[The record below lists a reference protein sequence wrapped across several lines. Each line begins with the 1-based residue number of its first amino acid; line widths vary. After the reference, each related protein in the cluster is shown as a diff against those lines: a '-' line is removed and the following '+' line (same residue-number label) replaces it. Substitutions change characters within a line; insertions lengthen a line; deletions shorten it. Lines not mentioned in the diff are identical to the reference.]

1 MNESSRSSS
10 EMINRLFSQFGIP
23 FVKDRTGC
31 SLAACGTAV
40 CQQALSRRRLSSRR
54 VMERATAG
62 RSRVDR
68 KRRFRLGGASAGS
81 SEVACAV
88 CEDEAS
94 GWHYGAVTCD
104 SCKSFFERSVKDRHI
119 YDCHFNRDCD
129 LRLQRRNHC
138 QGCRWDRCLDAG
150 MIVSAVCKIRA
161 LGNDIETDAH
171 PHLRHRHW
179 TRLEAEDMLRMA
191 DQSSNLAVTPRP
203 SLPSPTDT
211 ENSQYDEFWEDEA
224 GNWTALNDSQPRQ
237 ESMPISVELVRNA
250 LIPLD
255 APETLAARLTDL
267 ERSCLATLFR
277 WNKRRLEHRSDNSNG
292 NFGAAAANWAPILL
306 ASAARQFLAS
316 CLILP
321 TESGKLLTV
330 ALVDRLKW
338 LLRGRE
344 FEFEPLLDQ
353 FENLAKQI
361 GEMCNQLL
369 STIQEAKRDVIR
381 DIILLMGEHTENG
394 KLNVCF

>member
-68 KRRFRLGGASAGS
+68 KRRFRLEGASAGS
-81 SEVACAV
+81 SEVACVV

-150 MIVSAVCKIRA
+150 MIVSAVCKTRA
-161 LGNDIETDAH
+161 LGMTSRLMHIRILGTGTGLAWK
-171 PHLRHRHW
+171 LRTCSVWR
-179 TRLEAEDMLRMA
+179 T
-191 DQSSNLAVTPRP
+191 
-203 SLPSPTDT
+203 SPQT
-211 ENSQYDEFWEDEA
+211 W
-224 GNWTALNDSQPRQ
+224 P
-237 ESMPISVELVRNA
+237 
-250 LIPLD
+250 
-255 APETLAARLTDL
+255 
-267 ERSCLATLFR
+267 
-277 WNKRRLEHRSDNSNG
+277 
-292 NFGAAAANWAPILL
+292 
-306 ASAARQFLAS
+306 
-316 CLILP
+316 
-321 TESGKLLTV
+321 
-330 ALVDRLKW
+330 
-338 LLRGRE
+338 
-344 FEFEPLLDQ
+344 
-353 FENLAKQI
+353 
-361 GEMCNQLL
+361 
-369 STIQEAKRDVIR
+369 
-381 DIILLMGEHTENG
+381 
-394 KLNVCF
+394 